1 MKNWKRLVAAL
12 SVAWGISASALAQNG
27 LSVYVGGNAV
37 WGGVLLLIGAFSS
50 ADDEGDDYA
59 YGEDDDS
66 WERHE
71 DTDKDLPYF
80 PMGANVGLKYQL
92 GLGKDLAMFASADV
106 FYRNLNDKALKSPE
120 DMVRDEV
127 LPSSVNFPVLMGFN
141 YTIKRFP
148 YSSLWVESGVGVSFR
163 RIEVQRTV
171 GGTWPDNVEV
181 SVSRHWGVVPAWK
194 TGVGLTSQRVS
205 MELCCHAFCN
215 YEVEGAFFAREG
227 NVVADWGHKLAR
239 GIAAERLRLPMIC
252 FRMGYCF

>member
-1 MKNWKRLVAAL
+1 
-12 SVAWGISASALAQNG
+12 
-27 LSVYVGGNAV
+27 
-37 WGGVLLLIGAFSS
+37 
-50 ADDEGDDYA
+50 
-59 YGEDDDS
+59 
-66 WERHE
+66 
-71 DTDKDLPYF
+71 
-80 PMGANVGLKYQL
+80 
-92 GLGKDLAMFASADV
+92 
-106 FYRNLNDKALKSPE
+106 
-120 DMVRDEV
+120 V

-163 RIEVQRTV
+163 RIEVQRMV

-215 YEVEGAFFAREG
+215 YEVEGALFAREG
-227 NVVADWGHKLAR
+227 NVVADWGRKLAR